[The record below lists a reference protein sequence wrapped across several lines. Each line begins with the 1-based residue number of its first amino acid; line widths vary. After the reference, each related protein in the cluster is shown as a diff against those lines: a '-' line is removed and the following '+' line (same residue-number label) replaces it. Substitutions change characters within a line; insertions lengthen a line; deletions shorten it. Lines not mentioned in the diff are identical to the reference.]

1 MQAKYSTECCRCG
14 AMINPG
20 EEITH
25 ARTGKYAGK
34 GYYHKSCKGR
44 EREREQDMTDTKTE
58 TKTETDAADIASV
71 VEAIITAAAKGKG
84 DGLTRDQVVEIVR
97 AEVGPRRTVVE
108 RLNPEPVDVG
118 VTHKHF
124 DKFLAYQ
131 LAATADDKGLYLHGA
146 PGSGKSY
153 LFKQI
158 AAAMSLDYY
167 EMTLHP
173 MSLDSRVTGYGDA
186 NGNLVTTPLVEA
198 YKNGGFLF
206 LDETDNGNP
215 GVLTALNN
223 ALANDTLTVPVLGMI
238 QRHPKF
244 AFGGA
249 GNTVGLGPTRSFPT
263 RQRQDGAFRERFGF
277 AEMSYDEDLERQL
290 AAKYLTEPGR
300 WVEYCHKVRS
310 QLETEAPDVSCS
322 TRAVTLGASILR
334 QVPGLEFTEVA
345 AIAILKGSTNEAAQ
359 RIVREVTV

>member
-1 MQAKYSTECCRCG
+1 MRAKYKTECCKCG
-14 AMINPG
+14 EMIEPG

-25 ARTGKYAGK
+25 ARTGQYAGK
-34 GYYHKSCKGR
+34 GYYHKTCKGR
-44 EREREQDMTDTKTE
+44 ERERGQDMAE
-58 TKTETDAADIASV
+58 TKTEDTKTPDIGAM
-71 VEAIITAAAKGKG
+71 VEAIVTAAAAGKG
-84 DGLTRDQVVEIVR
+84 DGLTRDDVVAIVR

-118 VTHKHF
+118 TTHKDF
-124 DKFLAYQ
+124 DRFLSYQ
-131 LAATADDKGLYLHGA
+131 LAATADGKGLYLHGA

-167 EMTLHP
+167 ELTLHP

-198 YKNGGFLF
+198 YRNGGFLF

-249 GNTVGLGPTRSFPT
+249 GNTVGLGPTRAFPT

-277 AEMSYDEDLERQL
+277 AEMSYDEALEHQL
-290 AAKYLTEPGR
+290 AAKYLPTPGE
-300 WVEYCHKVRS
+300 WVSYCHKVRS
-310 QLETEAPDVSCS
+310 QLETEAPDVQCS
-322 TRAVTLGASILR
+322 TRAITLGAASLR
-334 QVPGLEFTEVA
+334 QSPGQEFCEVA
-345 AIAILKGSTNEAAQ
+345 QFAILKGSTNEAAQ
-359 RIVREVTV
+359 RIVREVTP